1 MKKFNINE
9 FAEKANQKF
18 NNSFIVEAN
27 SNMWSNEIIY
37 SLSRYLKSNN
47 IWGFFKNK
55 KKESFAFSANFNFD
69 NQVVKLYVNNNSG
82 TNRKIVERIFQ
93 LLLKDYMDKAP
104 AFTFDEYTK
113 SRHMSCMIWT
123 DFDAR
128 AEKYLNHLIERE
140 RKADG
145 GITNIKYNVNY
156 GNEYLKRICE
166 KSNVAI
172 EDFRKIYFDYEFAV
186 CPELER

>member
-37 SLSRYLKSNN
+37 PLSRYLKSNN